1 MCSIGATVQIRTAFR
16 NTLRYGESYY
26 HAVHNVLFSSLLSKD
41 TKINIYSSLT
51 YFQCMGVKSDI
62 TFNWEKLL
70 LRNMMFGKRVE
81 RGIFGL
87 ESDRRL
93 ENAA

>member
-1 MCSIGATVQIRTAFR
+1 
-16 NTLRYGESYY
+16 
-26 HAVHNVLFSSLLSKD
+26 
-41 TKINIYSSLT
+41 
-51 YFQCMGVKSDI
+51 MGVKSDI